1 MADGALLQD
10 EQKNLDG
17 DMGSEGDGGCCK
29 CMDRCCDCLGRIPC
43 ASTLALTLLLS
54 GLAGFAASV
63 IVAVQKTRDAFDEL
77 NKADSNTYKTFE
89 AGNILSKSDVG
100 VVPLALVET
109 VVLSVCV
116 GMVLLSCIFL
126 SIAFLSSGATRRHL
140 FGGKRSHS
148 ICGRVTNGIMFGLG
162 YIVNVAW
169 VALSGLLAIPVF
181 VLVILRQRCGELTEA
196 VKAGASDNGALSHL
210 GRENCFYPY
219 EYGIMGD
226 KFKIC
231 DENLQKFCLQGT
243 DAFPAYIAAYISSV
257 VVVISTIHF
266 LVTITANYAHIKKDG
281 GAAWHGGSEDYVGS
295 TDTIENTKM

>member
-10 EQKNLDG
+10 EQKLDA
-17 DMGSEGDGGCCK
+17 DMAEGDGGCCK

-63 IVAVQKTRDAFDEL
+63 IVAVQKTRDAFKEL
-77 NKADSNTYKTFE
+77 ASVNSDFTELGK
-89 AGNILSKSDVG
+89 GNLLSKNNLG
-100 VVPLALVET
+100 PIPLALIET

-126 SIAFLSSGATRRHL
+126 SIAFLSSGPTRRHL
-140 FGGKRSHS
+140 FGGKKSHN

-162 YIVNVAW
+162 YIINVAW
-169 VALSGLLAIPVF
+169 VALSGILAIPVF
-181 VLVILRQRCGELTEA
+181 ILTILYNKCQDIVIDNGNQTCFKPSDYAIITNNQNQICGEQLKT
-196 VKAGASDNGALSHL
+196 
-210 GRENCFYPY
+210 
-219 EYGIMGD
+219 
-226 KFKIC
+226 
-231 DENLQKFCLQGT
+231 FCLRGEES
-243 DAFPAYIAAYISSV
+243 FPAYIAAYVSSV

-281 GAAWHGGSEDYVGS
+281 GAGWHGGSEDYVGS
-295 TDTIENTKM
+295 TNTIENTKM

>member
-10 EQKNLDG
+10 EQKIDG
-17 DMGSEGDGGCCK
+17 EFQSSEGDGGCCK

-63 IVAVQKTRDAFDEL
+63 IVAVQQTRDAFKSLDKPL
-77 NKADSNTYKTFE
+77 TG
-89 AGNILSKSDVG
+89 GNLLSTSHLG
-100 VVPLALVET
+100 PIPLPLIET
-109 VVLSVCV
+109 VVLSICV

-140 FGGKRSHS
+140 FGGRKSHN

-169 VALSGLLAIPVF
+169 VALSGLFAIPVF
-181 VLVILRQRCGELTEA
+181 ILAILINKCGDGSVANGGGETACFTPADYAITAATDPNGTKIEFC
-196 VKAGASDNGALSHL
+196 GDNFRKVCQYGNDAL
-210 GRENCFYPY
+210 
-219 EYGIMGD
+219 
-226 KFKIC
+226 
-231 DENLQKFCLQGT
+231 
-243 DAFPAYIAAYISSV
+243 PAYIAAYVSSV

-281 GAAWHGGSEDYVGS
+281 GSGWHGGSEDYVGS
-295 TDTIENTKM
+295 TNTIENTKM